1 MHSSFVTVVKRGC
14 VGETKDSILDCLSEI
29 FFFLQAENISDR
41 LLSKNVCQ
49 TSVFPLNKSFSS
61 KYKLHRFDP
70 PVYEK

>member
-1 MHSSFVTVVKRGC
+1 M
-14 VGETKDSILDCLSEI
+14 
-29 FFFLQAENISDR
+29 FFCLQAENISDR

-70 PVYEK
+70 PVYEKEIIKINNF